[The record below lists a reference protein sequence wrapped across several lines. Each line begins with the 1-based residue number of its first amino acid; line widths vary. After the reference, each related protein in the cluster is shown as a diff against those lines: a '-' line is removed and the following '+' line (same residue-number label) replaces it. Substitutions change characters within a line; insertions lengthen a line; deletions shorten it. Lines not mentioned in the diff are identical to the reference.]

1 MVPLRIKAM
10 MLRFQ
15 PVLSPVITP
24 QTDADEPVTKM

>member
-10 MLRFQ
+10 MLRFR
-15 PVLSPVITP
+15 PVLFPIIAP